1 MTAIFLLG
9 MYLILGNP
17 GFSFFFGLLLSIG
30 RWLHGEHEHHHTIRS
45 VGNILPIVR
54 QEKGRRGTP
63 LKRNNRYGVYNVVS
77 VEEMKKVYM
86 IFQDVGTCVELLN
99 DGILIYPQ

>member
-1 MTAIFLLG
+1 M
-9 MYLILGNP
+9 
-17 GFSFFFGLLLSIG
+17 
-30 RWLHGEHEHHHTIRS
+30 
-45 VGNILPIVR
+45 
-54 QEKGRRGTP
+54 KGRRGTP

-77 VEEMKKVYM
+77 IEEMKKVYR